1 MSASLESGRISLNQA
16 AAILGCHVETLRL
29 RVRRGRL
36 SATRGPHGKYYVTRT
51 DLERLWPPIRFRKRR
66 FDLEQL
72 REESRQIL
80 EELLANRAVIRP
92 HQLQLIDRVRADP
105 THDVHLHRLLEVHS
119 LLISGLSTCEIADQV
134 GISSRQVRR
143 LKRLNLY
150 AGAQAALE
158 RVAKAERGRARRA
171 AVPIVR
177 EIQRRLA
184 EAGFRPARR
193 HPKSEVSGA
202 RGGQP
207 ARVVL
212 VRNLDRA
219 TKSHLRANGLTAEQ
233 LEAISLVGLGLDELN
248 ELILRGLPEDAPQA

>member
-1 MSASLESGRISLNQA
+1 MR
-16 AAILGCHVETLRL
+16 
-29 RVRRGRL
+29 
-36 SATRGPHGKYYVTRT
+36 
-51 DLERLWPPIRFRKRR
+51 
-66 FDLEQL
+66 
-72 REESRQIL
+72 IL
-80 EELLANRAVIRP
+80 EELLANRAVVRP
-92 HQLQLIDRVRADP
+92 HQLPLMGRVRADP
-105 THDVHLHRLLEVHS
+105 DHDVHLHRLLAVHS
-119 LLISGLSTCEIADQV
+119 LLISGLSSCEIADQV
-134 GISSRQVRR
+134 GISTRQVRR

-158 RVAKAERGRARRA
+158 RVAKADRGRARGA

-184 EAGFRPARR
+184 DAGFRAARR

-212 VRNLDRA
+212 VRSLDRA

-233 LEAISLVGLGLDELN
+233 LEAIAVVGLGLDELN
-248 ELILRGLPEDAPQA
+248 ELVVRGLPEDGPPA